1 MSEPEGLQAP
11 RRRAGK
17 AESEPSGKRQS
28 AGQTVLE
35 VKGLHVWF
43 QLPGG
48 GELHAVQGVSFSLDA
63 GERLGLVGESGSG
76 KTTAILALMGLLP
89 STAAVAGQ
97 VRIDGTDILAGGED
111 SVRPHR
117 WTDLAMVFQG
127 AMNALNPVRRVAA
140 QIAEP
145 IQLHGRGSA
154 AAARQRAGELLE
166 LVGIP
171 AAAGQRYPH
180 EFSGGMRQRAAIA
193 MALACEPRVLLADE
207 PTTALDVMVQAQI
220 LDLLIRLSQEL
231 GLALILVTHDLPLV
245 AQACPRAAVM
255 YAGRIVEAGP
265 TDALYHATRHP
276 YTRLLFAATP
286 DLYGDDAVTSIPG
299 TPPRLDR
306 PVTGCPFQPRCD
318 SAFEP
323 CPVTRPALREVAAG
337 HAAACHLNDQPA
349 APVPPPVPPTAA
361 REGRS

>member
-1 MSEPEGLQAP
+1 MS
-11 RRRAGK
+11 
-17 AESEPSGKRQS
+17 
-28 AGQTVLE
+28 VLD
-35 VKGLHVWF
+35 VSGLHVWF

-48 GELHAVQGVSFSLDA
+48 GELHAVQGVSFALNQGD
-63 GERLGLVGESGSG
+63 RLGLVGESGSG

-89 STAAVAGQ
+89 PGATVAGE
-97 VRIDGTDILAGGED
+97 VRIDGTDILAGGES

-127 AMNALNPVRRVAA
+127 AMNALNPVRRVAD

-145 IQLHGRGSA
+145 IQLHGQGSA
-154 AAARQRAGELLE
+154 AAARRRAGELLD

-171 AAAGQRYPH
+171 VAAGDRYPH

-220 LDLLIRLSQEL
+220 IDLLVRLCDDR

-245 AQACPRAAVM
+245 AQTCPQAAVM
-255 YAGRIVEAGP
+255 YAGRFVETGP

-286 DLYGDDAVTSIPG
+286 DLYGDEAVSSIPG
-299 TPPRLDR
+299 APPRLDR
-306 PVTGCPFQPRCD
+306 PITGCPFQPRCD

-323 CPVTRPALREVAAG
+323 CASDHPALRQVEPG
-337 HAAACHLNDQPA
+337 HEAACHLNDRRAHAVRPA
-349 APVPPPVPPTAA
+349 AGSGGAP
-361 REGRS
+361 